1 MIKFRTVVNIADNT
15 GATSAMIIGT
25 FGGTKKK
32 IIRLADV
39 VKVTVKSA
47 RPTGSVKKSEMHRAV
62 VVRVKKEHRR
72 EDGTYIR
79 FDDNAVVILEG
90 ITKEPKGTRIFG
102 PVAREL
108 KAHGFDKITY
118 LAPETL

>member
-1 MIKFRTVVNIADNT
+1 MIKFGTFVAIADNT
-15 GATSAMIIGT
+15 GATNARIIGT
-25 FGGTKKK
+25 YGGTKKK
-32 IIRLADV
+32 IIRLGDV
-39 VKVTVKSA
+39 VKVTVKAA
-47 RPTGSVKKSEMHRAV
+47 RPAGTVKKGEMHRAV

-79 FDDNAVVILEG
+79 FDDNAVVILDG
-90 ITKEPKGTRIFG
+90 TTNEPKGTRIFG

>member
-47 RPTGSVKKSEMHRAV
+47 RPTGSVTKSEMHRAV

-72 EDGTYIR
+72 ENGTYIR

>member
-1 MIKFRTVVNIADNT
+1 MLKFGTFVNVADNS
-15 GATSAMIIGT
+15 GATKAQIIGT
-25 FGGTKKK
+25 FGGTKRKV
-32 IIRLADV
+32 IRLGNV
-39 VKVTVKSA
+39 VKVTVKAA
-47 RPTGSVKKSEMHRAV
+47 RPHAGVKKSELFRAV

-79 FDDNAVVILEG
+79 FDDNAVVLLDG
-90 ITKEPKGTRIFG
+90 TTNEPKGTRIFG

>member
-1 MIKFRTVVNIADNT
+1 MIKFGTFVNIADNT
-15 GATSAMIIGT
+15 GATNAQIIGT
-25 FGGTKKK
+25 YGGTKRK

-39 VKVTVKSA
+39 VKVAVKTA
-47 RPTGSVKKSEMHRAV
+47 RPGGSVKKSEMHRAV
-62 VVRVKKEHRR
+62 VVRVKKAHRR

-79 FDDNAVVILEG
+79 FDDNAVVILDG
-90 ITKEPKGTRIFG
+90 LTNEPKGTRIFG

>member
-1 MIKFRTVVNIADNT
+1 FRTVVNIADNT

>member
-1 MIKFRTVVNIADNT
+1 MIKFGTYVAIADNT
-15 GATSAMIIGT
+15 GATKAQVIGT
-25 FGGTKKK
+25 YGGTKRKV
-32 IIRLADV
+32 IRLGDV
-39 VKVTVKSA
+39 VKVTIKSA

-62 VVRVKKEHRR
+62 LVRVKKEHRR

-79 FDDNAVVILEG
+79 FDDNAVVILDG
-90 ITKEPKGTRIFG
+90 NTQEPKGTRIFG

-108 KAHGFDKITY
+108 KAYGFDKITY

>member
-62 VVRVKKEHRR
+62 VVRVKKAHRR

-90 ITKEPKGTRIFG
+90 VTKEPKGTRIFG

>member
-1 MIKFRTVVNIADNT
+1 MIKFLTVVKVADNT
-15 GATSAMIIGT
+15 GATSGMIIGT
-25 FGGTKKK
+25 YGGTKKK
-32 IIRLADV
+32 IIRLSDV
-39 VKVTVKSA
+39 VKITVKTA
-47 RPTGSVKKSEMHRAV
+47 RPGGSVKKSEMHRAV
-62 VVRVKKEHRR
+62 VVRVKKESRR

-79 FDDNAVVILEG
+79 FDDNAVVILDG
-90 ITKEPKGTRIFG
+90 TTKEPKGTRIFG

>member
-1 MIKFRTVVNIADNT
+1 MIKFGTYVAIADNS
-15 GATSAMIIGT
+15 GATKAQVIGT
-25 FGGTKKK
+25 YGGTKRK
-32 IIRLADV
+32 IIRLGDV
-39 VKVTVKSA
+39 VKVAVKVA
-47 RPTGSVKKSEMHRAV
+47 RPGGMAKKGEMHRAV
-62 VVRVKKEHRR
+62 LVRVRKEAGR

-79 FDDNAVVILEG
+79 FDDNAVVLLDG
-90 ITKEPKGTRIFG
+90 LTNEPKGTRIFG

>member
-79 FDDNAVVILEG
+79 VDDNAVVILEG

>member
-1 MIKFRTVVNIADNT
+1 MIKFSTMVNIADNT
-15 GATSAMIIGT
+15 GATSAKIIGT

-39 VKVTVKSA
+39 VKVAVKSA
-47 RPTGSVKKSEMHRAV
+47 RPQGSVKKSEMYRAV

-79 FDDNAVVILEG
+79 FDDNAVVLLDG
-90 ITKEPKGTRIFG
+90 TTNEPKGTRIFG

-108 KAHGFDKITY
+108 KARGFDKITY

>member
-39 VKVTVKSA
+39 VKVAVKSA

-79 FDDNAVVILEG
+79 FDDNAVVILDG
-90 ITKEPKGTRIFG
+90 LTKEPKGTRIFG